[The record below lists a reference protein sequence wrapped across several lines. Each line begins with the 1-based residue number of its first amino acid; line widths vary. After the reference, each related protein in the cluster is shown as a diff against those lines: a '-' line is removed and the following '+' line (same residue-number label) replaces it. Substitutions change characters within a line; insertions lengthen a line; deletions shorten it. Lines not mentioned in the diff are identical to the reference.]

1 MASSPVVAVEAPES
15 SSAIGRMLG
24 ALFSPRKTFE
34 SIARRPTW
42 LPPVILAC
50 LLALVVVALFSH
62 RVGWRS
68 YLDKQVANSS
78 RFQQLPADQQQRT
91 MEAQLKWTPRV
102 AYAEVIIAPFAGALV
117 LAGIFLGVLNGLG
130 GTRFNFKTSLGIV
143 SYSWMPN
150 VISGLLGIVVLLVKD
165 PATID
170 LQNLVASN
178 AGAFLAD
185 NSPKWLVAMLT
196 PVDLFSFWVM
206 ILLGIG
212 YSAAAPKKLSF
223 MKAFS
228 WIFSLWVVYVLVRVG
243 LTAAFS

>member
-1 MASSPVVAVEAPES
+1 MSSSPVAAVEAPEP
-15 SSAIGRMLG
+15 SSAIGRMFG
-24 ALFSPRKTFE
+24 ALFSPLKTFE
-34 SIARRPTW
+34 SIAQRPTW

-78 RFQQLPADQQQRT
+78 RFQQLSAEQQQRT

-102 AYAEVIIAPFAGALV
+102 AYAEVIIAPFAGALM

>member
-1 MASSPVVAVEAPES
+1 MSSSPAVAVDAPES
-15 SSAIGRMLG
+15 TNAVGRMFG
-24 ALFSPRKTFE
+24 ALFSPQKTFQ

-68 YLDKQVANSS
+68 YLEKQVANSS
-78 RFQQLPADQQQRT
+78 RFQQLPADQQERT

-102 AYAEVIIAPFAGALV
+102 AYVEVVVAPFAGALL
-117 LAGIFLGVLNGLG
+117 LAVIFMGVLNGLG
-130 GTRFNFKTSLGIV
+130 GTRLNFKTSLGIV

-178 AGAFLAD
+178 AGAFLGD
-185 NSPKWLVAMLT
+185 NSPKWMAAMLT
-196 PVDLFSFWVM
+196 PVDIFSFWVM
-206 ILLGIG
+206 ILLAIG

-223 MKAFS
+223 AKAFA

-243 LTAAFS
+243 ATAAFS

>member
-1 MASSPVVAVEAPES
+1 MSTSPVVAVEVPES
-15 SSAIGRMLG
+15 SNAIGRMFG
-24 ALFSPRKTFE
+24 ALFSPQKTFE

-42 LPPVILAC
+42 LPPVILAS
-50 LLALVVVALFSH
+50 LLALAVVALFSH

-78 RFQQLPADQQQRT
+78 RFQQLSPEQQRQT
-91 MEAQLKWTPRV
+91 MEAQLKYAPRF
-102 AYAEVIIAPFAGALV
+102 AYGEVIIAPVAGALL
-117 LAGIFLGVLNGLG
+117 LAGILLGVFNGLG
-130 GTRFNFKTSLGIV
+130 GTRLNFKTSLGIV

-196 PVDLFSFWVM
+196 PVDIFSFWVM
-206 ILLGIG
+206 ILLAVG
-212 YSAAAPKKLSF
+212 YSAAAPKKLSTV
-223 MKAFS
+223 KAFA

-243 LTAAFS
+243 VTAAFS

>member
-1 MASSPVVAVEAPES
+1 MSSSPVVAGEAPES
-15 SSAIGRMLG
+15 SNAIARMLG
-24 ALFSPRKTFE
+24 ALFSPRQTFD

-50 LLALVVVALFSH
+50 LVAFAVVALFSH

-78 RFQQLPADQQQRT
+78 RFQQLSAEQQQRT
-91 MEAQLKWTPRV
+91 MEAQLKWTPRI
-102 AYAEVIIAPFAGALV
+102 AYAEVIIAPFAGALM
-117 LAGIFLGVLNGLG
+117 LAAILLGVLNGLG

-206 ILLGIG
+206 ILLAIG
-212 YSAAAPKKLSF
+212 YSAAAPKKLSSV
-223 MKAFS
+223 KAFA

>member
-1 MASSPVVAVEAPES
+1 MSSSPVTAVEASEP
-15 SSAIGRMLG
+15 SSAIGRMMG
-24 ALFSPRKTFE
+24 ALFSPQKTFE

-50 LLALVVVALFSH
+50 LLALVVVGLFNH

-78 RFQQLPADQQQRT
+78 RFQQLSAEQQQRT

-102 AYAEVIIAPFAGALV
+102 VYVEAVIAPFAGALL

-206 ILLGIG
+206 ILLAIG

-223 MKAFS
+223 AKAFA
-228 WIFSLWVVYVLVRVG
+228 WIFSLWVVYVLVRTG

>member
-1 MASSPVVAVEAPES
+1 MSSSPVVTVETPES
-15 SSAIGRMLG
+15 SSAVGRMFG
-24 ALFSPRKTFE
+24 ALFSPKETFH

-42 LPPVILAC
+42 LPPIILAC

-78 RFQQLPADQQQRT
+78 RFQQLSADQQQRT

-102 AYAEVIIAPFAGALV
+102 AYAEVIIAPFVGALL
-117 LAGIFLGVLNGLG
+117 LAGIFLGVLNGLA

-206 ILLGIG
+206 ILLAIG
-212 YSAAAPKKLSF
+212 YSTAAPKKLSAV
-223 MKAFS
+223 KAFA
-228 WIFSLWVVYVLVRVG
+228 WIFSLWVVYVVVRVG
-243 LTAAFS
+243 ATAAFS

>member
-185 NSPKWLVAMLT
+185 NSPKWLVALLT

>member
-1 MASSPVVAVEAPES
+1 
-15 SSAIGRMLG
+15 
-24 ALFSPRKTFE
+24 
-34 SIARRPTW
+34 
-42 LPPVILAC
+42 
-50 LLALVVVALFSH
+50 
-62 RVGWRS
+62 
-68 YLDKQVANSS
+68 
-78 RFQQLPADQQQRT
+78 
-91 MEAQLKWTPRV
+91 
-102 AYAEVIIAPFAGALV
+102 
-117 LAGIFLGVLNGLG
+117 
-130 GTRFNFKTSLGIV
+130 
-143 SYSWMPN
+143 MPN

-185 NSPKWLVAMLT
+185 NSPKWLVALLT

-206 ILLGIG
+206 ILMAIG

-223 MKAFS
+223 VKAFS

>member
-1 MASSPVVAVEAPES
+1 MSSSPVVAAEAPES

-50 LLALVVVALFSH
+50 LVALVVVALFSH

-78 RFQQLPADQQQRT
+78 RFQQLSAEQQQRT

-130 GTRFNFKTSLGIV
+130 GTRFNFKTSLGVV
-143 SYSWMPN
+143 SYSWIPN

-185 NSPKWLVAMLT
+185 NSPKWLVALLT

-206 ILLGIG
+206 ILLAIG

>member
-1 MASSPVVAVEAPES
+1 MSSSPVVAVEAPES
-15 SSAIGRMLG
+15 SSAIGRMWG

-42 LPPVILAC
+42 LPPVILAS
-50 LLALVVVALFSH
+50 LFALAVVALFSH

-68 YLDKQVANSS
+68 YLDKQLANSS
-78 RFQQLPADQQQRT
+78 QFQQLSAEQQQRT

-102 AYAEVIIAPFAGALV
+102 VYAPAVIAPFAGALM
-117 LAGIFLGVLNGLG
+117 LAGILLGVLNGLG
-130 GTRFNFKTSLGIV
+130 GTRLSYKTSLGIV

-185 NSPKWLVAMLT
+185 NSPKWLVALLT

-206 ILLGIG
+206 ILLAIG
-212 YSAAAPKKLSF
+212 YSAAAPKKLSSV
-223 MKAFS
+223 KAFA
-228 WIFSLWVVYVLVRVG
+228 WIFSLWLVYVLVRVG

>member
-1 MASSPVVAVEAPES
+1 MSSSPVAAVEAPEP
-15 SSAIGRMLG
+15 SSAIGRMFG
-24 ALFSPRKTFE
+24 ALFSPLKTFE
-34 SIARRPTW
+34 SIAQRPTW

-78 RFQQLPADQQQRT
+78 RFQQLSAEQQQRT

-102 AYAEVIIAPFAGALV
+102 AYAEVIIAPFAGALM

-228 WIFSLWVVYVLVRVG
+228 WSFSLWVVYVLVRVG

>member
-1 MASSPVVAVEAPES
+1 MSSSPVVAGEAPES
-15 SSAIGRMLG
+15 SNAIARMLG
-24 ALFSPRKTFE
+24 ALFSPRQTFE

-50 LLALVVVALFSH
+50 LLAFAVVALFSH

-78 RFQQLPADQQQRT
+78 RFQQLSAEQQQRT
-91 MEAQLKWTPRV
+91 MEAQLKWTPRI
-102 AYAEVIIAPFAGALV
+102 AYAEVIIAPFAGALM
-117 LAGIFLGVLNGLG
+117 LAAIFLGALNGLG

-206 ILLGIG
+206 ILLAIG
-212 YSAAAPKKLSF
+212 YSAAAPRKLSF

-228 WIFSLWVVYVLVRVG
+228 WILSLWVVYVLVRVG

>member
-1 MASSPVVAVEAPES
+1 MSSSPVVAVEAPES
-15 SSAIGRMLG
+15 SSAIGRMAG

-78 RFQQLPADQQQRT
+78 RFQQLPAEQQQRT

-102 AYAEVIIAPFAGALV
+102 AYAEVITAPFVGALV

-206 ILLGIG
+206 ILLAIG

-223 MKAFS
+223 AKAFA
-228 WIFSLWVVYVLVRVG
+228 WIFSLWVVYVLVRTG

>member
-15 SSAIGRMLG
+15 SNAIGRMLG

-42 LPPVILAC
+42 LPPVVLAC
-50 LLALVVVALFSH
+50 LIALAVVALFSH

-102 AYAEVIIAPFAGALV
+102 AYAEVIIAPFAGALM

-130 GTRFNFKTSLGIV
+130 GTRLNFKTSLGIV

-185 NSPKWLVAMLT
+185 NSPKWLVALLT

-206 ILLGIG
+206 ILLAIG
-212 YSAAAPKKLSF
+212 YSAAAPKKLSSV
-223 MKAFS
+223 KAFA

>member
-1 MASSPVVAVEAPES
+1 MSSSPVVAVEARES
-15 SSAIGRMLG
+15 SSAIGRMVG

-78 RFQQLPADQQQRT
+78 RFQQLSAEQQQRT

-102 AYAEVIIAPFAGALV
+102 AYAEVIIAPFAGALA

-206 ILLGIG
+206 ILLAIG

-223 MKAFS
+223 AKAFA
-228 WIFSLWVVYVLVRVG
+228 WIFSLWVVYVLVRTG

>member
-1 MASSPVVAVEAPES
+1 MSSSPAVAAVAPES
-15 SSAIGRMLG
+15 TNAIGRMFG
-24 ALFSPRKTFE
+24 AIFSPRKTFE

-78 RFQQLPADQQQRT
+78 RFQQLSADQQQRT
-91 MEAQLKWTPRV
+91 MEAQLKWTPRI
-102 AYAEVIIAPFAGALV
+102 AYAEVLIAPFAGALM
-117 LAGIFLGVLNGLG
+117 LAGIFLGVLNGLS

-150 VISGLLGIVVLLVKD
+150 VIVGLLGIVVLLVKD

-206 ILLGIG
+206 ILLAIG
-212 YSAAAPKKLSF
+212 YSTAAPKKLSSI
-223 MKAFS
+223 KAFS

>member
-1 MASSPVVAVEAPES
+1 MSSSPTVAAEAPES
-15 SSAIGRMLG
+15 TNAVGRMFG
-24 ALFSPRKTFE
+24 VLFSPQKTFQ

-50 LLALVVVALFSH
+50 LLALVVVALFSQ

-68 YLDKQVANSS
+68 YLEKQVANSS
-78 RFQQLPADQQQRT
+78 RFQQLSADQQEQT

-102 AYAEVIIAPFAGALV
+102 AYVEVVIAPFAGALA

-206 ILLGIG
+206 VLLAIG
-212 YSAAAPKKLSF
+212 YSTAAPKKLSF
-223 MKAFS
+223 IKAFA

>member
-1 MASSPVVAVEAPES
+1 MSSSPVAAVEDPES
-15 SSAIGRMLG
+15 SSAVGRMFG
-24 ALFSPRKTFE
+24 ALFSPQKTFE

-42 LPPVILAC
+42 LPPVVLAC
-50 LLALVVVALFSH
+50 LIALAVVALFSH

-78 RFQQLPADQQQRT
+78 RFQQLSADQQQRT

-102 AYAEVIIAPFAGALV
+102 AYAEVVIAPFAGALL

-143 SYSWMPN
+143 AYSWMPN

-170 LQNLVASN
+170 LNNLVASN

-185 NSPKWLVAMLT
+185 NSPKWLAALLT
-196 PVDLFSFWVM
+196 PWTSFPF
-206 ILLGIG
+206 G
-212 YSAAAPKKLSF
+212 
-223 MKAFS
+223 
-228 WIFSLWVVYVLVRVG
+228 
-243 LTAAFS
+243 

>member
-1 MASSPVVAVEAPES
+1 MSSTPVVAVETPES
-15 SSAIGRMLG
+15 SNSFGRMFG

-78 RFQQLPADQQQRT
+78 RFQQLSAEQQQRT

-185 NSPKWLVAMLT
+185 NSPKWLVALLA

-206 ILLGIG
+206 ILLAIG
-212 YSAAAPKKLSF
+212 YSAAAPKKLSSV
-223 MKAFS
+223 KAFA
-228 WIFSLWVVYVLVRVG
+228 WIFSLWLVYVLVRVG

>member
-1 MASSPVVAVEAPES
+1 MSSSPVVAVDVPES
-15 SSAIGRMLG
+15 SNAIGRMFG

-50 LLALVVVALFSH
+50 LVGGSVLSLFGH
-62 RVGWRS
+62 RVGWRGFFE
-68 YLDKQVANSS
+68 KQLTSS
-78 RFQQLPADQQQRT
+78 SSFQQLPVDQQEQRLNGT
-91 MEAQLKWTPRV
+91 LKYGPKAV
-102 AYAEVIIAPFAGALV
+102 YIEVMIAPFLGALIIAGVFLGLFNGLAGARL
-117 LAGIFLGVLNGLG
+117 
-130 GTRFNFKTSLGIV
+130 NFKTSLGIV

-150 VISGLLGIVVLLVKD
+150 IISGLLGIVVLLVKD

-196 PVDLFSFWVM
+196 PVDIFSFWVM
-206 ILLGIG
+206 VLLAIG
-212 YSAAAPKKLSF
+212 YSAAAPKKLSSV
-223 MKAFS
+223 KAFA
-228 WIFSLWVVYVLVRVG
+228 WIFSMWVVYVLVRVG
-243 LTAAFS
+243 VTAAFS

>member
-1 MASSPVVAVEAPES
+1 MSSSPVAAVEDPES
-15 SSAIGRMLG
+15 SSAVGRMFG
-24 ALFSPRKTFE
+24 ALFSPQKTFE

-42 LPPVILAC
+42 LPPVVLAC
-50 LLALVVVALFSH
+50 LIALAVVALFSH

-78 RFQQLPADQQQRT
+78 RFQQLSAEQQQRT

-102 AYAEVIIAPFAGALV
+102 AYAEVVIAPFAGALM

-143 SYSWMPN
+143 AYSWMPN

-170 LQNLVASN
+170 LNNLVASN

-185 NSPKWLVAMLT
+185 NSPKWLAALLT

-206 ILLGIG
+206 ILMAIG

-223 MKAFS
+223 AKAFA